1 MYVDSQFKPD
11 YSTVGGLQ
19 QRMVE
24 QCDALDSLSES
35 VAKARQIQDYS
46 SDRKKN
52 ALATFVCAEQDKEKG
67 LSVSMAEHR
76 ARCSKGYE
84 ARMLTLTKE
93 DLEAETVV
101 AQWEVHK
108 LRWETARSLLSIQKQ
123 LVTNL

>member
-1 MYVDSQFKPD
+1 MVDACN
-11 YSTVGGLQ
+11 T
-19 QRMVE
+19 
-24 QCDALDSLSES
+24 LDSLVEG

-52 ALATFVCAEQDKEKG
+52 ALAAFVCAETSKEQG

-93 DLEAETVV
+93 DLESETIL
-101 AQWEVHK
+101 AQWEVAK